1 MLRILA
7 ITSPDIQNGNGCR
20 VTLWVAGCGHHCEG
34 CHNEWAWNYNIG
46 TNNYDEV
53 LESLY
58 KELDRDE
65 IEGLTISGGDPLYQ
79 DSEGLQTLYN
89 IIKNI
94 KDKYPNKTIW
104 IYSGFTYE
112 EIIKDIEKKNIV
124 NMCDVLIDGKFEKDL
139 FDPMLPYRGSKNQR
153 IIYIGTYNET
163 KSY

>member
-46 TNNYDEV
+46 TDNYDEV

-89 IIKNI
+89 IIK
-94 KDKYPNKTIW
+94 KK
-104 IYSGFTYE
+104 IY
-112 EIIKDIEKKNIV
+112 DN
-124 NMCDVLIDGKFEKDL
+124 
-139 FDPMLPYRGSKNQR
+139 
-153 IIYIGTYNET
+153 IYI
-163 KSY
+163 